1 MLNKKSKIQQKVI
14 NSFGFEWSNYSFE
27 DDKNNEFIENQFKSY
42 FNLINLEKY
51 IPNSSVVCDFGAGSG
66 RWTSKLTKY
75 FGKVYALEPSDGANR
90 ILLRKFKENSKV
102 IVLKETI
109 EINSIPAHS
118 LDLAISLGVIHHT
131 PNPIDSLKKI
141 AQSLKPDGLF
151 LCYLYYDLENK
162 PKIYKLIFK
171 ITNLFRLIISN
182 LPDVVKLYIA
192 KTIALSIYLPM
203 ARFAKLVEVLNMNA
217 KNIPLHHYSKM
228 PFRIMANDALDR
240 FGTRIEHRFSKD
252 KIRILLK
259 EAGFNI
265 DTLTFSDLEPYYTF
279 KVNIN

>member
-14 NSFGFEWSNYSFE
+14 NSFGFEWSNYSYE

-109 EINSIPAHS
+109 ELNSIPAHS

-131 PNPIDSLKKI
+131 LNPIDSLKKI

-162 PKIYKLIFK
+162 PRIYKLIFK
-171 ITNLFRLIISN
+171 ITNLFRLVISN
-182 LPDVVKLYIA
+182 LPDVIKLYMARLIA
-192 KTIALSIYLPM
+192 FSVYLPM

-217 KNIPLHHYSKM
+217 TNIPLHHYSKM

-259 EAGFNI
+259 EVGFNI